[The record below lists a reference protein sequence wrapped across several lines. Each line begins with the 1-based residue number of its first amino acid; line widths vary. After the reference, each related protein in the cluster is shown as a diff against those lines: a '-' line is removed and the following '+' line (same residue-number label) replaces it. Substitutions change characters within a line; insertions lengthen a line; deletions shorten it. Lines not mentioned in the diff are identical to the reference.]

1 MPEPSPPKSWM
12 LLAGVCC
19 AVVLTAALL
28 LFDWNS
34 SPESESFVKNVPFLI
49 WAVLLC
55 SQTALWTLLA
65 IPLWRSLR
73 GLVADYRFDRG
84 IAARLAISVAVVAFL
99 VAVFVGFSV
108 PVVPDYPFAHH
119 RAKIL
124 TLTAGGFL
132 VALVAMIGIWLVEA
146 ASTQL
151 LLAPRERQLPEYL
164 RLRADLRR
172 FLGAAAA
179 IIGAATLSTGGLR
192 SAILSNVKGV
202 EFPAEYVLY
211 YGAYCSPTPRHISPS
226 ATSAAICSSRSFLSP
241 ATLQTRGP
249 TGTQTGRRSK
259 GCLSSTWRPARP
271 FKADLRSRPPS
282 SAAQSE
288 CCSERAAEPQ
298 R

>member
-1 MPEPSPPKSWM
+1 M

-211 YGAYCSPTPRHISPS
+211 YGAYFSVVLLLAYAPAYLAFRDVGRHLLESLLPIPS
-226 ATSAAICSSRSFLSP
+226 DAPDSWADWYADRKALEGLLELDVATSKALQSGLAI
-241 ATLQTRGP
+241 ATPFVGSAIGVLLGTRG
-249 TGTQTGRRSK
+249 
-259 GCLSSTWRPARP
+259 
-271 FKADLRSRPPS
+271 
-282 SAAQSE
+282 
-288 CCSERAAEPQ
+288 
-298 R
+298 